1 MRFTSAVSR
10 SSLSESG
17 GTRLDFRGP
26 LAFLVLPTGRF
37 KKAYGTQK
45 SAFRSSFKSES
56 GGARSA
62 SGSSFKQRAANQL
75 HKTPLLRNYS
85 QNLTTVNCKGS
96 LKELS

>member
-45 SAFRSSFKSES
+45 SAFCSSLSPES
-56 GGARSA
+56 GETRVAD
-62 SGSSFKQRAANQL
+62 
-75 HKTPLLRNYS
+75 
-85 QNLTTVNCKGS
+85 
-96 LKELS
+96 